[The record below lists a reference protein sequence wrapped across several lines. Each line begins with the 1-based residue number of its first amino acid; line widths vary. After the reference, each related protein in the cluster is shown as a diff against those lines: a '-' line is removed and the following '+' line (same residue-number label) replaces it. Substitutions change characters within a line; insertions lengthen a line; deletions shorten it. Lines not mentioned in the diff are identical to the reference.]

1 MKTSYIGL
9 LLCAAIA
16 FTSCDND
23 ADSLLDKPISG
34 NVEGNT
40 EGYSMRHSSSTW
52 QFSRKHRAA
61 VNGNSE
67 QIQSLVCLIYK
78 NRQTEH
84 TGIIQKTVLK
94 YEGTVGNINPQIYDG
109 LKQNKLLNFPMDY
122 KAVFVVNTDKNLFMN
137 QTTMKF

>member
-34 NVEGNT
+34 NVEGNVP
-40 EGYSMRHSSSTW
+40 EGYFRATFFP
-52 QFSRKHRAA
+52 QPAGLVANTRAA

-67 QIQSLVCLIYK
+67 QIQSLVCLIYQ
-78 NRQTEH
+78 NRKTER
-84 TGIIQKTVLK
+84 TGIIQKK
-94 YEGTVGNINPQIYDG
+94 RY
-109 LKQNKLLNFPMDY
+109 
-122 KAVFVVNTDKNLFMN
+122 
-137 QTTMKF
+137 